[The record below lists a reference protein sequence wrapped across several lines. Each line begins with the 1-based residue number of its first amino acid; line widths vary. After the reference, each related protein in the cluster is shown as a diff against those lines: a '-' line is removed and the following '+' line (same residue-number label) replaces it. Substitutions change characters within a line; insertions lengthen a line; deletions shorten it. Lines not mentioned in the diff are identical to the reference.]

1 MTVMLYKFPGKH
13 MLHGIP
19 CDYTIVEESE
29 VDAKIAEGWAR
40 SPAEAEVKATK
51 PGWPTPIEAKSVE
64 EPLKN
69 VLTEEEKTALK
80 EPIEVEST
88 LPKREDET
96 PPETPSFKPPKKKVS
111 KKKAKE

>member
-1 MTVMLYKFPGKH
+1 MLYKFPGKH

-51 PGWPTPIEAKSVE
+51 PELLTPKTKPVE